1 MSTFIGFNTQNAGTV
16 ITNGFA
22 PGFTNVVG
30 TTPQPTNTGT
40 KFKMTDESLVI
51 QDFINAMNI
60 QQGTKPGK
68 PSYGTTLWSF
78 IFEPN
83 TVDTRYELEAEIQR
97 VASSDP
103 RLILNSITI
112 NDQDTGLLVTIEL
125 AVSPFNNP
133 TTLALFFDQAS
144 GTASAV

>member
-1 MSTFIGFNTQNAGTV
+1 MSTYIGFSTQNV
-16 ITNGFA
+16 NNVMTNGYT
-22 PGFTNVVG
+22 PGY
-30 TTPQPTNTGT
+30 TNTIGINKT
-40 KFKMTDESLVI
+40 PSTNGVKFKTTDEALVI

-68 PSYGTTLWSF
+68 PGYGTTLWTF

-83 TVDTRYELEAEIQR
+83 TVDTTYESETEIQR
-97 VASSDP
+97 IASLDP
-103 RLILNSITI
+103 RLILNSITV
-112 NDQDTGLLVTIEL
+112 NSKDSGVMVTIEL

-133 TTLALFFDQAS
+133 TTLALFFDQGS

>member
-1 MSTFIGFNTQNAGTV
+1 MATFVGFNTQNAGTV
-16 ITNGFA
+16 ATNGYATGITN
-22 PGFTNVVG
+22 TIG
-30 TTPQPTNTGT
+30 TAPQPANTGT
-40 KFKMTDESLVI
+40 KFKMTDSDLVI

-60 QQGTKPGK
+60 QQGTKPGN

-83 TVDTRYELEAEIQR
+83 TVDTRYEIETEIQR
-97 VASSDP
+97 IASLDP

-112 NDQDTGLLVTIEL
+112 TDQDTGLLVSIEL
-125 AVSPFNNP
+125 AVSPFNTP
-133 TTLALFFDQAS
+133 TVLALFFDQAS

>member
-1 MSTFIGFNTQNAGTV
+1 MATFVGFNTQNAGTV
-16 ITNGFA
+16 ATNGYA
-22 PGFTNVVG
+22 TGFTDTIG
-30 TTPQPTNTGT
+30 TTPQPMNTGT

-60 QQGTKPGK
+60 QQGTKPGN

-83 TVDTRYELEAEIQR
+83 NVDTRYEIETEIQR
-97 VASSDP
+97 IAGLDP
-103 RLILNSITI
+103 RLILNDISIT
-112 NDQDTGLLVTIEL
+112 DQDTGLLVAIEL

-144 GTASAV
+144 GKATSV

>member
-1 MSTFIGFNTQNAGTV
+1 
-16 ITNGFA
+16 
-22 PGFTNVVG
+22 
-30 TTPQPTNTGT
+30 
-40 KFKMTDESLVI
+40 MTDSDLVI

-60 QQGTKPGK
+60 QQGTKPGN

-83 TVDTRYELEAEIQR
+83 TVDTRYEIETEIQR
-97 VASSDP
+97 IASLDP

-112 NDQDTGLLVTIEL
+112 TDQDTGLLVSIEL
-125 AVSPFNNP
+125 AVSPFNTP
-133 TTLALFFDQAS
+133 TVLALFFDQAS